1 MENQQTPQKPARKKV
16 NLGAFNKGMVVFVI
30 VILVLVFSI
39 KMSIAVVEA
48 GFAGIIYNANGGI
61 EKQVLNQGWHIVAPW
76 KKVIQYPVSTETMF
90 LSAKGDEGHSSDTS
104 INVGTNEGKMVNI
117 DVAVTYHYDAN
128 ELPTVF
134 TKFRGQDYTLI
145 EGNFLKQNIKNSINS
160 ATSAYST
167 FDVYS
172 AKRNEASQK
181 AFVNAR
187 DTLAKSGI
195 VIETLVITDVNPDE
209 QTKAAIQA
217 NVTATQELRTAELK
231 KQKAEITAQ
240 TAVVEAQGIAN
251 ALLVQRQAEAKGN
264 AIVSASLT
272 PELIEYT
279 KWGQKWDGK
288 LPVTMTGGSSTL
300 LIDPSKK

>member
-1 MENQQTPQKPARKKV
+1 MEKPQMPGRKQL
-16 NLGAFNKGMVVFVI
+16 NFGAFRKGMVFFVA
-30 VILVLVFSI
+30 VVLVVVFSI
-39 KMSIAVVEA
+39 RLSIAVVDA

-61 EKQVLNQGWHIVAPW
+61 EKQVLNQGWHLVAPW

-90 LSAKGDEGHSSDTS
+90 LSAKGDEGASADTS

-128 ELPTVF
+128 ALPTVF
-134 TKFRGQDYTLI
+134 TKFRGQDYRLI
-145 EGNFLKQNIKNSINS
+145 EANFLKQNVKNSINT

-172 AKRNEASQK
+172 AKRSEASQK
-181 AFVNAR
+181 AFVIAR
-187 DTLAKSGI
+187 DTLEKSGI
-195 VIETLVITDVNPDE
+195 VVETLVITDVNPDE

-217 NVTATQELRTAELK
+217 NVTATQELRTAELRK
-231 KQKAEITAQ
+231 KKAEITAQ

-272 PELIEYT
+272 PQLIEYK
-279 KWGQKWDGK
+279 KWGEKWDGK
-288 LPVTMTGGSSTL
+288 LPATMTGSGSTL

>member
-1 MENQQTPQKPARKKV
+1 MEKPQMIIRKKLNFGPV
-16 NLGAFNKGMVVFVI
+16 KKGMIFFVSVV
-30 VILVLVFSI
+30 LLLVFCVR
-39 KMSIAVVEA
+39 MSIAVVDA

-61 EKQVLNQGWHIVAPW
+61 EKQVLNQGWHLVAPW

-90 LSAKGDEGHSSDTS
+90 LSAKGDEGAKADTS

-128 ELPTVF
+128 DLPTVF
-134 TKFRGQDYTLI
+134 TKFRGQDYRII
-145 EGNFLKQNIKNSINS
+145 EDNFLKQNIKNSINS
-160 ATSAYST
+160 ATSVYST

-181 AFVNAR
+181 AYAIAR

-195 VIETLVITDVNPDE
+195 VVETLVITDVNPDE

-251 ALLVQRQAEAKGN
+251 ALLVQREAEAKGN

-272 PELIEYT
+272 PQLIEYK
-279 KWGQKWDGK
+279 KWGEKWDGK
-288 LPVTMTGGSSTL
+288 LPTTMTGGGSTL
-300 LIDPSKK
+300 LVDPSK